1 MMHEVF
7 RDQTG
12 RMVQIPF
19 PPTRIISLVPSQT
32 EWLYDLG
39 LEEEVIGITRFCVH
53 PREWFHTKTRV
64 GGTKQLHLEKIRQLQ
79 PDLIL
84 ANKEENEKIQLEEL
98 MQEFPVWISD
108 IYTLTDA
115 LDMMQM
121 VGRMTNRESKAIKI
135 IHQITIAFDRLQE
148 YISSLKADY
157 SPRVA
162 YFIWYNPWMVAAGGT
177 FIDDMLQRCRLQ
189 NAFAHLTRYP
199 QITESDIQRAD
210 PDIILLSSEP
220 FPFKPKHQQ
229 LLQTILPY
237 AKYYFVDGE
246 MFAWYG
252 SRLLLA
258 ADYFRKLTEKIF
270 CKSNL

>member
-1 MMHEVF
+1 
-7 RDQTG
+7 
-12 RMVQIPF
+12 MVQIPF

-53 PREWFHTKTRV
+53 PQKWFHTKTRV

-79 PDLIL
+79 PHLIL
-84 ANKEENEKIQLEEL
+84 ANKEENEKAQLEQL

-108 IYTLTDA
+108 IHTFTEA
-115 LDMMQM
+115 LDMMQI
-121 VGRMTNRESKAIKI
+121 VGRMTNRESKAIEI
-135 IHQITIAFDRLQE
+135 IHQITTAFDHLQT
-148 YISSLKADY
+148 YITTLKANY
-157 SPRVA
+157 NPRAA
-162 YFIWYNPWMVAAGGT
+162 YFIWYNPWMVAASNT

-189 NAFAHLTRYP
+189 NAFTHLTRYP
-199 QITESDIQRAD
+199 QITESDIQRAN

-229 LLQTILPY
+229 LLQTILPH

-252 SRLLLA
+252 SRLLYA
-258 ADYFRKLTEKIF
+258 ADYCRKLIEKIF